1 MARIICSTGA
11 LIGRANGRDYRLIAP
26 CVDQLQC
33 DAYEFMLYE
42 SWYDQ
47 LDAIAAFLKHLSIDI
62 PVMHCEKKI
71 GESISKNGPGDWEG
85 AKEKF
90 LINCQMASLL
100 GVRKMVMHLWDGLT
114 SDRYIENNL
123 NAFGWLQKTA
133 KEYGIDL
140 MVENVVCV
148 HQDPLAHWKKLKEMY
163 PDIHFTF
170 DTKMAAFHQQIP
182 DICGEEYRWL
192 WQNHHIAH
200 IHMNDYE
207 GGYKDWEHLKTL
219 HIGRGHIDFEKL
231 IQFIRQA
238 GYPGDYTVEA
248 TSFVPDGIIRCHEL
262 NETFSR
268 LRGYLA

>member
-47 LDAIAAFLKHLSIDI
+47 LDAIYHFLKELSIDI

-71 GESISKNGPGDWEG
+71 GESISKHEDGDWER
-85 AKEKF
+85 AREKF
-90 LINCQMASLL
+90 TVNCQMAAAL
-100 GVRKMVMHLWDGLT
+100 GADKMVMHLWDGLT
-114 SDRYIENNL
+114 SDQYFENNL
-123 NAFGWLQKTA
+123 NAFSWLDQAA
-133 KEYGIDL
+133 KAYGVDL
-140 MVENVVCV
+140 MVENVVCA
-148 HQDPLAHWKKLKEMY
+148 HQDPLTHWKQLAEKY
-163 PDIHFTF
+163 PNIHFTF

-182 DICGEEYRWL
+182 EICGQENAWL
-192 WQNHHIAH
+192 WEEKHIRH

-219 HIGRGHIDFEKL
+219 HMGRGHIDFDSLFSFLK
-231 IQFIRQA
+231 RA
-238 GYPGDYTVEA
+238 GYEGDYTVEA

-262 NETFSR
+262 NETFAR
-268 LRGYLA
+268 LRGYLE